1 MEATELVY
9 AAIYALA
16 GYLGARSTV
25 RTIAAEL
32 RDLRAWSAR
41 HGTHTGFSEAP
52 PEPHHA
58 P

>member
-1 MEATELVY
+1 MEASELAY
-9 AAIYALA
+9 AVIYALA

-41 HGTHTGFSEAP
+41 HGTFTGYREAP
-52 PEPHHA
+52 PEPHNA